1 MKIFLSWSGETS
13 HKVAIAFRDWLPQVI
28 QSLNPYVSS
37 EDIDKGTRWSTD
49 IAKELEES
57 AYGIILV
64 TRENL
69 DAPWVNFE
77 AGALSKI
84 IDKSNVSPFL
94 FNVKR
99 SDVKGPLL
107 QFQSTIFDQDDIFKL
122 LKSINKRID
131 EEERLE
137 EAKLERAFGVWWN
150 ELESSLKG
158 IPTENEKP
166 STHKG
171 EESDSSKKSEI
182 LEEVLHLVRDQHKIM
197 SNPDRVLPPDYL
209 EFVFERSGFS
219 RRKHISEKTYHML
232 HRDLIRLRDLISD
245 IECSEEQKDKLESYF
260 SRLHRRFHELLDD
273 GAGARRLRMI
283 DKDLFRS
290 DKDLL

>member
-28 QSLNPYVSS
+28 QSLTPYVSS

-64 TRENL
+64 TQENL
-69 DAPWVNFE
+69 VAPWVNFE

-99 SDVKGPLL
+99 SEVKGPLL
-107 QFQSTIFDQDDIFKL
+107 QFQSTIFEKEDIHKL
-122 LKSINKRID
+122 LKSINNRID

-137 EAKLERAFGVWWN
+137 ESKLERAFNVWWN
-150 ELESSLKG
+150 ELETTL
-158 IPTENEKP
+158 NETP
-166 STHKG
+166 SIKQEAIKEQHI
-171 EESDSSKKSEI
+171 ESDSSKKSEI
-182 LEEVLHLVRDQHKIM
+182 LEELLHLVRDQHKIM
-197 SNPDRVLPPDYL
+197 SNPDRVLPPEYL
-209 EFVFERSGFS
+209 EFVMDKSGMS
-219 RRKHISEKTYHML
+219 RRRPLNEKAYHMM
-232 HRDLIRLRDLISD
+232 HRDLIRLRELFED
-245 IECSEEQKDKLESYF
+245 IDCPVEQRDKLESHF
-260 SRLHRRFHELLDD
+260 SRLHRRFHDVFDD
-273 GAGARRLRMI
+273 GMRKRHLI
-283 DKDLFRS
+283 EKDLFR
-290 DKDLL
+290 DEKDLL